1 MQDAPMPKE
10 RPPALPLPSQEVLRF
25 TSVFGPAIVFGLG
38 SFFGGSSIF
47 GDASGLRAGPAQT
60 AQEQAAEYA
69 ENRAD
74 YKSDS

>member
-1 MQDAPMPKE
+1 MPKE
-10 RPPALPLPSQEVLRF
+10 RSPALPLPSQEVLRF
-25 TSVFGPAIVFGLG
+25 ASFFGPASVFGLG
-38 SFFGGSSIF
+38 SFFWGSSIF

-60 AQEQAAEYA
+60 AQEQATEYA